1 MIILTGGAGFI
12 GSVLLGYLNDKGLKD
27 IWVVDSLGTE
37 QKWKNLRGKI
47 FHSYSHKNDFL
58 NELSSTSLPKID
70 AIFHLG
76 ASSSTTEPNAEY
88 VIQNNFNFS
97 KALLAFASENKIP
110 FIYASSAATYGDG
123 ELGFDDKP
131 SLIESLMPLNMYGY
145 SKHLFDN
152 YVMNSKPDTQ
162 VVGYKFFNV
171 YGPNEAHKGSMRSVI
186 YNSYFQILEKG
197 YVKLFKSE
205 HPDYK
210 DGEQVRDFIYAK
222 DIARVLYDT
231 LKDTKMSGI
240 FNLGTG
246 TARTWNDLVSS
257 VFKAMNKE
265 IKIEYIPLP
274 DNLKDKY
281 QYFTEAKM
289 DRLKESRINCNFT
302 SLEDGVTDYV
312 SNYLAK
318 DLLI

>member
-12 GSVLLGYLNDKGLKD
+12 GSVLLGYLNDKGLND

-37 QKWKNLRGKI
+37 HKWKNLRGKV
-47 FHSYSHKNDFL
+47 FNSYSHKNEFL
-58 NELSSTSLPKID
+58 AELHSKATPKID

-76 ASSSTTEPNAEY
+76 ACSSTTEPNAEY
-88 VIQNNFNFS
+88 LIQNNFNFS
-97 KALLAFASENKIP
+97 KELFNFAAEKSIP

-123 ELGFDDKP
+123 EIGFDDDPK
-131 SLIESLMPLNMYGY
+131 LVEKLMPLNMYGY
-145 SKHLFDN
+145 SKHIFDN
-152 YVMNSKPDTQ
+152 YVMNSKVSSQ

-186 YNSYFQILEKG
+186 YNSYHQILDKG
-197 YVKLFKSE
+197 SVKLFKSE
-205 HPDYK
+205 KPEYK
-210 DGEQVRDFIYAK
+210 DGEQVRDFIYVK

-231 LKDTKMSGI
+231 LRIPKMSGI

-246 TARTWNDLVSS
+246 NARTWNDLVGS
-257 VFKAMNKE
+257 VFSALNLDR
-265 IKIEYIPLP
+265 KIEYIPLP

-289 DRLKESRINCNFT
+289 DRLKETGINCNFT
-302 SLEDGVTDYV
+302 SLEDGAKDYV
-312 SNYLAK
+312 QNYLRK
-318 DLLI
+318 DLFY

>member
-12 GSVLLGYLNDKGLKD
+12 GSVLLGHLNDNGLKD
-27 IWVVDSLGTE
+27 VWVVDSLGIDH
-37 QKWKNLRGKI
+37 KWKNLRGKV
-47 FHSYSHKNDFL
+47 FHSYSHKFDFIK
-58 NELSSTSLPKID
+58 ELSSNKLPKID

-97 KALLAFASENKIP
+97 KSLFNFAAENQIP

-123 ELGFDDKP
+123 NLGFDDAP
-131 SLIESLMPLNMYGY
+131 DLIEKLMPLNMYGY

-152 YVMNSKPDTQ
+152 YVMSSKPNSQ

-186 YNSYFQILEKG
+186 YNSYFQILDKG
-197 YVKLFKSE
+197 FVKLFKSE
-205 HPDYK
+205 NPAYK

-231 LKDTKMSGI
+231 LKRPNISGI

-246 TARTWNDLVSS
+246 NARTWNDLVSS
-257 VFKAMNKE
+257 VFKAMNRE
-265 IKIEYIPLP
+265 TNIEYIPLP

-289 DRLKESRINCNFT
+289 DRLKSTGINCEFT

-312 SNYLAK
+312 ANYLAK
-318 DLLI
+318 DFFI